1 MVRNAKFS
9 FGPTAYVGRR
19 VISNLQKQTEE
30 GEGEKKSLHQLRKE
44 READRE
50 EKIQVAILREPNI
63 IFDQTNLGNFLK

>member
-1 MVRNAKFS
+1 M
-9 FGPTAYVGRR
+9 
-19 VISNLQKQTEE
+19 ISNLQKQTEE

-63 IFDQTNLGNFLK
+63 IFDQINLGKVTHCWW